1 MKAARGKESTLKVIL
16 SLVILVAYL
25 LPVTCKSVF
34 VDPSGRLFVTSKENI
49 IMALTFV
56 AALFFEVEAMKRV
69 IMIVSGILF
78 LFLSV
83 ITIVD
88 VFVGYTPELSG
99 LLLLLVLHGSIF
111 LFIYYREE
119 VEAIP
124 GFQRGEQ
131 PFRDDNLHSSPTI
144 YCLETRHQ
152 RSIASLRSLN
162 KTCVSLGYL
171 KRYSSCFWL
180 KGIVRRSP
188 FRFQILP
195 PNNARYVPSG
205 TNDLLSSR
213 PNIQPCVF

>member
-1 MKAARGKESTLKVIL
+1 MKAASGKQRTLRVIL

-111 LFIYYREE
+111 LFIYYWKE
-119 VEAIP
+119 VQAMP
-124 GFQRGEQ
+124 G
-131 PFRDDNLHSSPTI
+131 
-144 YCLETRHQ
+144 
-152 RSIASLRSLN
+152 
-162 KTCVSLGYL
+162 VS
-171 KRYSSCFWL
+171 KRRTT
-180 KGIVRRSP
+180 V
-188 FRFQILP
+188 
-195 PNNARYVPSG
+195 SG
-205 TNDLLSSR
+205 
-213 PNIQPCVF
+213 

>member
-1 MKAARGKESTLKVIL
+1 MKADTTKERTLTVIL

-25 LPVTCKSVF
+25 LPVTFKSVF

-88 VFVGYTPELSG
+88 VFVGYTPKLSG

-111 LFIYYREE
+111 LFIYYWKE
-119 VEAIP
+119 VQAMP
-124 GFQRGEQ
+124 G
-131 PFRDDNLHSSPTI
+131 
-144 YCLETRHQ
+144 
-152 RSIASLRSLN
+152 
-162 KTCVSLGYL
+162 VS
-171 KRYSSCFWL
+171 KRRTT
-180 KGIVRRSP
+180 V
-188 FRFQILP
+188 
-195 PNNARYVPSG
+195 SG
-205 TNDLLSSR
+205 
-213 PNIQPCVF
+213 